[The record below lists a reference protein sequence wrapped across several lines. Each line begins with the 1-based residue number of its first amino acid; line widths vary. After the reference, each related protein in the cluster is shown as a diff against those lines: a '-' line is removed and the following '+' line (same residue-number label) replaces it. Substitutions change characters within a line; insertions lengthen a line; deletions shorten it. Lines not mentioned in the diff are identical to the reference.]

1 MIYLT
6 SQSLTFSCAGYRY
19 RKWSATD
26 SQHRTVRVHAWP
38 PRRRGDKDAHPRP
51 QRHPHGPRPGSGHF
65 PGVAGVCGN
74 EDHRGE
80 KCMCSETWT
89 RKETI
94 IAISIQ
100 KCNIFNCY
108 TVKSV
113 FSNNVA
119 NEPVIQMNIIQE
131 LSIRMPDNFFSLKKI
146 EKVTIFSKKF

>member
-26 SQHRTVRVHAWP
+26 SQYRTVRVHAWP
-38 PRRRGDKDAHPRP
+38 SRRRGDKDAHPRP

-65 PGVAGVCGN
+65 SGITGVRGN

-94 IAISIQ
+94 IA
-100 KCNIFNCY
+100 NCY

-113 FSNNVA
+113 FSYNVA

-131 LSIRMPDNFFSLKKI
+131 LSIRMPDNFFSLKKNW
-146 EKVTIFSKKF
+146 KGNNFL

>member
-26 SQHRTVRVHAWP
+26 SQYRTVRVHAWP
-38 PRRRGDKDAHPRP
+38 SRRRGDKDAHPRP

-65 PGVAGVCGN
+65 SGITGVRGN

-80 KCMCSETWT
+80 KCMCSETWK

-94 IAISIQ
+94 IAI
-100 KCNIFNCY
+100 KCTEMQHFQLLNSKIG
-108 TVKSV
+108 
-113 FSNNVA
+113 
-119 NEPVIQMNIIQE
+119 
-131 LSIRMPDNFFSLKKI
+131 LKLQCCKW
-146 EKVTIFSKKF
+146 TCNLNDCNS